1 MAFCDPTKDNMK
13 TNEQKR
19 YEMKIT
25 TTCLM
30 VFNLTEISSEIRK
43 KRNKNYNQAITN
55 KKKPGTTKEQIKR

>member
-1 MAFCDPTKDNMK
+1 ML
-13 TNEQKR
+13 KR